1 MDRNTKNMVHEAQN
15 EILSYIFT
23 NDNTN
28 YMNYYLKISCK
39 YYIVILNNKMFRIPI
54 RLNLK

>member
-1 MDRNTKNMVHEAQN
+1 MDSYTKNMVHEVHN

-28 YMNYYLKISCK
+28 YMNYYIKIWCK
-39 YYIVILNNKMFRIPI
+39 YYIVTFNNNSLIPI
-54 RLNLK
+54 RLNLQ

>member
-1 MDRNTKNMVHEAQN
+1 MDCYTKNMVHEAQN

-28 YMNYYLKISCK
+28 YMNYYLKILYK
-39 YYIVILNNKMFRIPI
+39 YYIVTFNNIMLIPI